1 MNRLKEMETSER
13 RKYKLMYLYSGL
25 IVLAGFLLSP
35 FQEVVEGIVRIAM
48 SPAMLVTDYFAL
60 GGVGTALVNSGVL
73 MLFSVW
79 LGQKSEAPMNGGLI
93 AAIFTVGGFALF
105 GKNIYN
111 VLSIILG
118 VFLYSRKRRQKFAQY
133 ITVALFGTALAPV
146 VSQLS
151 FGMGLDL
158 LLGLVLGNLAGAA
171 IGLMLPSLAASFV
184 KLHQGFNLYNI
195 GFTAGMVGMV
205 FMSLFRSAGHNHEI
219 ASTIYLKTSVPLAVF
234 LTLYFVSMLV
244 VALLTSKNT
253 LRDFWKLLSHRVKG
267 TTDFVELSGF
277 SAVLFNMGVLGIV
290 STAIVLITKA
300 PLNGPLIG
308 GVFTV
313 VGFGA
318 FGKHPKNSLPVMAG
332 VMLGYL
338 LTGVSLSTTGAMLTV
353 LFATTLAPIAGYFGP
368 LAGVLA
374 GLVHMSLISNTAY
387 LHGGM
392 NLYNN
397 GFTGGFV
404 AAVLAPLLQ
413 IYTRKKG

>member
-118 VFLYSRKRRQKFAQY
+118 VFLYSRKKREKFAPY

-151 FGMGLDL
+151 FGMGLDP

-184 KLHQGFNLYNI
+184 KFHQGFNLYNI

-234 LTLYFVSMLV
+234 LMLYFISMLV
-244 VALLTSKNT
+244 VALLTSKST

-277 SAVLFNMGVLGIV
+277 PSVLFNMGVLGIV

-332 VMLGYL
+332 VIAGYL

-353 LFATTLAPIAGYFGP
+353 LFATTLAPIAGHFGP

-404 AAVLAPLLQ
+404 AAVLAPLFQTYLK
-413 IYTRKKG
+413 KKG

>member
-1 MNRLKEMETSER
+1 MSKIREMETSER

-118 VFLYSRKRRQKFAQY
+118 VFLYSRKHRQKFAQY

-184 KLHQGFNLYNI
+184 KFHQGFNLYNV
-195 GFTAGMVGMV
+195 GFMAGMVGMV

-244 VALLTSKNT
+244 VGLLTSKNT

-267 TTDFVELSGF
+267 TTDFVELTGF
-277 SAVLFNMGVLGIV
+277 PSVLFNMGVLGIV

-338 LTGVSLSTTGAMLTV
+338 ATGASLSTTGAMLTV
-353 LFATTLAPIAGYFGP
+353 LFATTLAPIAGHFGP

-404 AAVLAPLLQ
+404 AAVLAPLFQTYLK
-413 IYTRKKG
+413 KKG

>member
-1 MNRLKEMETSER
+1 MSKIREMETSER

-25 IVLAGFLLSP
+25 IVLAGLLLSP
-35 FQEVVEGIVRIAM
+35 FQEIVEGIIRIAL
-48 SPAMLVTDYFAL
+48 SPAMLITDYFQL
-60 GGVGTALVNSGVL
+60 GGMGAALVNAGIL

-79 LGQKSEAPMNGGLI
+79 LGQKSKTPMNGGLI

-118 VFLYSRKRRQKFAQY
+118 VFLYSRKHRQKFAQY

-151 FGMGLDL
+151 FGMKLDP
-158 LLGLVLGNLAGAA
+158 LLGFFLGNVAGIA
-171 IGLMLPSLAASFV
+171 IGLALPPLAGCFAKF
-184 KLHQGFNLYNI
+184 HQGFNLYNI
-195 GFTAGMVGMV
+195 GFTAGVVGMA
-205 FMSLFRSAGHNHEI
+205 FMSIFRSAGHNHEI
-219 ASTIYLKTSVPLAVF
+219 AAAIYQKTNIPLAVF
-234 LTLYFVSMLV
+234 LMLYFVSMLAF
-244 VALLTSKNT
+244 ALLTSKTT
-253 LRDFWKLLSHRVKG
+253 LGNFQKLLSRRIKG
-267 TTDFVELSGF
+267 AADFVALFGF
-277 SAVLFNMGVLGIV
+277 SAVLFNMGALGII
-290 STAIVLITKA
+290 STGLVLILGA

-332 VMLGYL
+332 VIAGYL

-353 LFATTLAPIAGYFGP
+353 LFATTLAPIAGHFGP

-374 GLVHMSLISNTAY
+374 GLLHMSAVSNTGY

-404 AAVLAPLLQ
+404 AAVMAPLLQ